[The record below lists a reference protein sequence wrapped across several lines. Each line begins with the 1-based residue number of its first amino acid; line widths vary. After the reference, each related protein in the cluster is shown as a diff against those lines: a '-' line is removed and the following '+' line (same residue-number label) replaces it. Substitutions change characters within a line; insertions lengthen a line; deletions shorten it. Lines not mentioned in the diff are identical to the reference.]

1 MNKKYLA
8 KDRPYLSIIIPCR
21 NDNYAG
27 GMLPK
32 LLNSL
37 TVLINQLNRA
47 KITTEII
54 IVEWNPPLNK
64 ARLSKEL
71 SVLKNL
77 GICMLRIIEVDN
89 SYHKLYL
96 GNEKKGVVGA
106 VALNVGIRRAK
117 GKFITSKMADT
128 YYSNQLINFISQKS
142 LSETCVYRADR
153 IDVEADIDNFPIDWE
168 KSFNKNILYRGSY
181 NKTGPHTKACG
192 DFMLMSNNSW
202 RQIKGF
208 AEPKSVIGLGEDGEA
223 LYAAI
228 GIGLNQVCLDGNLC
242 VYKIKHNKTSSDR
255 LNKNQNII
263 INKLHNFS
271 NRFEVLLNYFKIR
284 ESIIVSSR
292 LILGIFNLPKT
303 KIHGIKVRSHYRW
316 YLIAL
321 FRLKFGGAN
330 FLKNKNWGLKK
341 SQFKEF
347 KLRDGE

>member
-96 GNEKKGVVGA
+96 GNEKKRCG
-106 VALNVGIRRAK
+106 RSCCAK
-117 GKFITSKMADT
+117 CR
-128 YYSNQLINFISQKS
+128 N
-142 LSETCVYRADR
+142 
-153 IDVEADIDNFPIDWE
+153 
-168 KSFNKNILYRGSY
+168 
-181 NKTGPHTKACG
+181 
-192 DFMLMSNNSW
+192 
-202 RQIKGF
+202 
-208 AEPKSVIGLGEDGEA
+208 
-223 LYAAI
+223 
-228 GIGLNQVCLDGNLC
+228 
-242 VYKIKHNKTSSDR
+242 
-255 LNKNQNII
+255 
-263 INKLHNFS
+263 
-271 NRFEVLLNYFKIR
+271 
-284 ESIIVSSR
+284 
-292 LILGIFNLPKT
+292 
-303 KIHGIKVRSHYRW
+303 
-316 YLIAL
+316 
-321 FRLKFGGAN
+321 
-330 FLKNKNWGLKK
+330 KK
-341 SQFKEF
+341 SQ
-347 KLRDGE
+347 G